1 LIYHD
6 LGKKKLSQN
15 DNNNSNSNDK
25 DNKISN
31 LSNSII
37 KANSLIINKDHKEK
51 GINSSVNSNS
61 INFNKDLF
69 DNDSLFNNINLK
81 NDCNSPNNKIT
92 NNIIPFNIKAKTYYL
107 KKQLFPYKFYL
118 FSIFKNNIDASK
130 KSFFFTRKF
139 IVVYNFIC
147 QLFDIS
153 SYLILQ
159 REFQTM
165 KNTVMKEKERNII
178 EKPQK
183 INVNENS
190 FNINMRECLDGK
202 NLSIFGRSQKSI
214 MAYKNKKP

>member
-1 LIYHD
+1 M
-6 LGKKKLSQN
+6 
-15 DNNNSNSNDK
+15 
-25 DNKISN
+25 
-31 LSNSII
+31 
-37 KANSLIINKDHKEK
+37 
-51 GINSSVNSNS
+51 
-61 INFNKDLF
+61 
-69 DNDSLFNNINLK
+69 
-81 NDCNSPNNKIT
+81 
-92 NNIIPFNIKAKTYYL
+92 
-107 KKQLFPYKFYL
+107 

-190 FNINMRECLDGK
+190 FNINMRQCLDGK

-214 MAYKNKKP
+214 MAYKNKKPWYFIIKLFITNYCNIVWEKWIVSICNNS